1 MTDPRS
7 PSSNERRVL
16 ARGAVGVDP
25 RAAIAKLREFMLPD
39 PSLYVA
45 ELVRVAV
52 ELGASK
58 IVVDNTARD
67 FTIECECKSA
77 PPSPELLVR
86 LFEQLFA
93 SDQRVLRLLAIA
105 TNTALGL
112 GPNFVDV
119 YTGSERREAQVARVR
134 FVPST
139 PGEEPT
145 VDGTLDWVD
154 PPAGFSERSLRVH
167 VRERFGASVFREWF
181 AEPTESRVLRTRCL
195 LVPAEIVRAVDGAPV
210 DRGPPPAA
218 LVRVSFGEKLQGE
231 LALLRAFEHEMDVI
245 DFYERGV
252 LLSRESLLA
261 GETPANVRAYVNEPS
276 LPTNVSRSAV
286 DRSGALGRQLSRAID
301 DALARLI
308 KAAVESLGGPHG
320 ADIAAALRSLVF
332 RRLGSDWVSVAR
344 KPELSREN
352 LFLQPA
358 LSAPLVPM
366 ASGVPRSLAALAAN
380 DRSALKLFRGDKL
393 PPATLAPWLSD
404 VVHAT
409 DPTVTALVEPLELAD
424 ASVALA
430 QAEESHARYRRF
442 LAHKPR
448 EPRVSSSTSNELVRV
463 LLGDSKREAQE
474 EVPSIIVGGDRSIRG
489 ELVIQRPSGTDR
501 AMELTLFVEGRP
513 LPPSTEFAAPL
524 FVKVAVQHESI
535 QARADFLGP
544 ERNAAYN
551 QLLSDLERATTEALW
566 FAAQFLADP
575 KAFADDQRVHWMGA
589 TANFTVTER
598 AAVIELALSRM
609 LAKSSAKN
617 AKMRAAELLAQAPAL
632 TRFPWFAPTR
642 GAHVSLDAMVEQA
655 KRNDQVVLYVS
666 QSGAIEH
673 PSAPVYALTDAQR
686 ALLAIIASDLELVD
700 YTRFSSKEEQTL
712 RDLVSRDSATGTSG
726 PWLTLIEANARA
738 MVTIAQRNSNV
749 VILHRGQTVAQTSDS
764 GVLGRGLLRIVDGAL
779 IPRGSKEFSRA
790 MLSDGAQRLYDEA
803 SFDLLRVM
811 LRAIGGDREAA
822 RMLDVTLPWAP
833 PKHVMAFLFVS
844 AARLRALPP
853 EQRRGTLEPTSH
865 AALARLCEELPLVAI
880 RTARGLETTSLAAL
894 RERAKRATNGALL
907 TVESAPEDVDYDPFF
922 EPVIVSRGE
931 YEAALAVGIGAK
943 LVSGDAQLPQRRE
956 ARKSRLALEAF
967 EQQPTITF
975 EDLEEFKPLAQVVV
989 QHEHY
994 ACVMGLRPTP
1004 GRARYQVIHR
1014 NRVAFSGE
1022 LSGVDLQDCP
1032 VIFRVRF
1039 NDANKALAATLD
1051 ALTSAG
1057 QGTLLVACKRALRK
1071 LVEEVCKHA
1080 NGTSDPGASARKLVA
1095 VYCAEAGRVDDNLRA
1110 RVGRAM
1116 LWRAVP
1122 SGLASA
1128 EQCTVH
1134 GRGRVLYVSRR
1145 FDGWI
1150 SAADGET
1157 DPVAVF
1163 IEPTPE
1169 APPEAKLEAQLVRTR
1184 MLNALEFLTTL
1195 APRDASDEL
1204 EQLQRARRLLRSAKE
1219 NVTLAGDP
1227 AHPALSARIEA
1238 LDGKLGVGELRIT
1251 TSGSPRLMAHVFYNG
1266 RFARTTELRAPIPID
1281 IAIEA
1286 PALSETQAR
1295 FEAFP
1300 EALANRV
1307 FTQAKH
1313 VIVDAMKKNA
1323 ELPSWALGAQRWVLL
1338 QGAANTKTLRQRP
1351 VFLDTMGAAMT
1362 LDDLDEQQSRFGHV
1376 AYSLD
1381 PMTTPQEPIDPR
1393 RRVLRVNEH
1402 EARWIVGSRV
1412 PMDYTSALRE
1422 EQAAHARR
1430 RMKPAANIVVR
1441 ESAPAG
1447 SPTFLLSIADHGFE
1461 GEVVLIPSRTEPAAK
1476 VHLWHQRKPL
1486 GETHV
1491 NTPWPALVAID
1502 VGELTPNRSESAAI
1516 EDAVFHRTRS
1526 RVAELVRAAID
1537 AQFKAPPSA
1546 LAHLRTNAAGSPAL
1560 RDGKTR
1566 AIGMLW
1572 LLADPLEPGVIDVR
1586 EPGESTLRAHDTR
1599 SATQSQRVKTLP
1611 IGGQLWFNHGSA
1623 ERVTIAHQVVELTR
1637 WAYRALLGQLVS
1649 AKGADLEIVQAH
1661 MAYAA
1666 AARVLDT
1673 ETLRKWSADRLLPDS
1688 CTSFAKL
1695 EAHLAEGKLLD
1706 LCPEGDARSV
1716 QERFTVQ
1723 RSSAR
1728 WFTTLE
1734 ELALVQVGANQ
1745 APPAETP
1752 ASTRPNTS
1760 ARAEPAPIV
1769 AVVTAEPTIKRA
1781 PVEEPKSKPKA
1792 RPREPTLDDHVLE
1805 VLRRHGVVERDL
1817 RGIKLSSDRSMAVL
1831 ARYDSNSGY
1840 ATLYTHGELA
1850 QTLLTHPD
1858 PMHARRA
1865 FALALLGE
1873 LNRALQRITDADEA
1887 RMMRAMLAEC
1897 RADIRAER

>member
-1 MTDPRS
+1 MSDPRS

-67 FTIECECKSA
+67 FMLACECKSA

-119 YTGSERREAQVARVR
+119 YTGSERRESQVARVR
-134 FVPST
+134 FVPT
-139 PGEEPT
+139 PPGEEPT
-145 VDGTLDWVD
+145 VDGALEWVD
-154 PPAGFSERSLRVH
+154 PPEGFSERSLRVH
-167 VRERFGASVFREWF
+167 VRERFGASVLREWF

-210 DRGPPPAA
+210 DRGPPPPA
-218 LVRVSFGEKLQGE
+218 LVRVSFGEKLHGE
-231 LALLRAFEHEMDVI
+231 LALVRAFEHEMDVI

-261 GETPANVRAYVNEPS
+261 GETPANVRAYIDEPS

-286 DRSGALGRQLSRAID
+286 DRSGSLGRQLARALD
-301 DALARLI
+301 DALGRLV
-308 KAAVESLGGPHG
+308 KAAVASLAGPHG
-320 ADIAAALRSLVF
+320 ADIAAALRSLIF

-352 LFLQPA
+352 LFLRPA
-358 LSAPLVPM
+358 LDAPLVPM
-366 ASGVPRSLAALAAN
+366 ASGTPRSLAALAA
-380 DRSALKLFRGDKL
+380 DDPSALKLFRGDKL
-393 PPATLAPWLSD
+393 PPSTLAPWLRD

-409 DPTVTALVEPLELAD
+409 DPTVTALVEALELAD

-448 EPRVSSSTSNELVRV
+448 DPRVSSSANTELVRA
-463 LLGDSKREAQE
+463 LLGDSKREGHE
-474 EVPSIIVGGDRSIRG
+474 GVPSIIVGGDPSIRG
-489 ELVIQRPSGTDR
+489 EMVIHRASGSDRP
-501 AMELTLFVEGRP
+501 MELTLFVEGRP
-513 LPPSTEFAAPL
+513 LPPSVEWASPL
-524 FVKVAVQHESI
+524 GVQVAVQHERLG
-535 QARADFLGP
+535 ARADFLGP
-544 ERNAAYN
+544 ERSAEYN
-551 QLLSDLERATTEALW
+551 QLVANLDRAATEALW

-575 KAFADDQRVHWMGA
+575 KALDGDERVHWMGPA
-589 TANFTVTER
+589 AQRFDARDR
-598 AAVIELALSRM
+598 AAVIEHALGRM

-617 AKMRAAELLAQAPAL
+617 AKMRAAELLAEVPAL

-642 GAHVSLDAMVEQA
+642 GAYVSLDAMVEHA
-655 KRNDQVVLYVS
+655 RRNDQVVLYVTN
-666 QSGAIEH
+666 GATVEH
-673 PSAPVYALTDAQR
+673 ASAPVYALTEAQR
-686 ALLAIIASDLELVD
+686 SLLATIASDLELVD
-700 YTRFSSKEEQTL
+700 YTRFAAKEEQSL
-712 RDLVSRDSATGTSG
+712 RDLVSKDSAAGTSG
-726 PWLTLIEANARA
+726 PWLSLIEDNARA
-738 MVTIAQRNSNV
+738 MVTIAQRNSNAIV
-749 VILHRGQTVAQTSDS
+749 LHRGQTVAQTSES
-764 GVLGRGLLRIVDGAL
+764 GALGRGLLRIADGGF
-779 IPRGSKEFSRA
+779 IPRASKEFSRA
-790 MLSDGAQRLYDEA
+790 MLSEGARRLFDEGA
-803 SFDLLRVM
+803 FDLLRVM

-853 EQRRGTLEPTSH
+853 DERRGTLEPTSH
-865 AALARLCEELPLVAI
+865 AELARLCDELPLVAI
-880 RTARGLETTSLAAL
+880 RTARGLQSTSLSAL
-894 RERAKRATNGALL
+894 RERAKRAPNGALL
-907 TVESAPEDVDYDPFF
+907 TVEHAPDDVDYDSAF
-922 EPVIVSRGE
+922 EPIVVSRGE

-943 LVSGDAQLPQRRE
+943 LVSGDAQLAPRRE

-967 EQQPTITF
+967 ELQPTIEF
-975 EDLEEFKPLAQVVV
+975 QDLDEFKPLEQVLV
-989 QHEHY
+989 QHDHY
-994 ACVMGLRPTP
+994 ACAMGLRPTP

-1014 NRVAFSGE
+1014 DRVAFSGE

-1039 NDANKALAATLD
+1039 NDASKALVPTLD

-1057 QGTLLVACKRALRK
+1057 NGTLLIACKRALRK
-1071 LVEEVCKHA
+1071 LVEEVCKKA

-1095 VYCAEAGRVDDNLRA
+1095 VYCAEAGRVDDNLRTRA
-1110 RVGRAM
+1110 GRAV

-1122 SGLASA
+1122 AGLASA

-1134 GRGRVLYVSRR
+1134 GRGRVLYVSRP

-1150 SAADGET
+1150 SAPDGES

-1169 APPEAKLEAQLVRTR
+1169 SPQEAKLEAQLVRTR
-1184 MLNALEFLTTL
+1184 TLNALEFLTTL

-1219 NVTLAGDP
+1219 NVALSGTA
-1227 AHPALSARIEA
+1227 AHPALSARIES
-1238 LDGKLGVGELRIT
+1238 LDARLGVGELRVT
-1251 TSGSPRLMAHVFYNG
+1251 TSGSPRLMAHVFFNG
-1266 RFARTTELRAPIPID
+1266 RLAKTTELRAPIPID
-1281 IAIEA
+1281 VAIEA
-1286 PALSETQAR
+1286 PALSESQAR
-1295 FEAFP
+1295 FEPFP

-1307 FTQAKH
+1307 LAMVKL
-1313 VIVDAMKKNA
+1313 VIVDAMKKHDA
-1323 ELPSWALGAQRWVLL
+1323 LPAWAIGAQRWVLL
-1338 QGAANTKTLRQRP
+1338 SGAANTKALRQRP
-1351 VFLDTMGAAMT
+1351 LFLDTMGEPMS

-1393 RRVLRVNEH
+1393 RRVLRVSEL

-1422 EQAAHARR
+1422 EQSAHARR
-1430 RMKPAANIVVR
+1430 RMKPATHIVLR

-1447 SPTFLLSIADHGFE
+1447 TSPFVLSIAEHGFE
-1461 GEVVLIPSRTEPAAK
+1461 GEVVLIPSRAEPVAK

-1486 GETHV
+1486 GETQV
-1491 NTPWPALVAID
+1491 NVPWPALVAID
-1502 VGELTPNRSESAAI
+1502 VGELTPNRSESGPV
-1516 EDAVFHRTRS
+1516 EDAAFHRTRS
-1526 RVAELVRAAID
+1526 RIAELVRAAID
-1537 AQFKAPPSA
+1537 AQFNAPPSA
-1546 LAHLRTNAAGSPAL
+1546 LGSVRTNAAGSPAL

-1572 LLADPLEPGVIDVR
+1572 LLADPLEPGIVDVR

-1611 IGGQLWFNHGSA
+1611 IGGQLWFNHGVA

-1649 AKGADLEIVQAH
+1649 AKGANLDVVHAH
-1661 MAYAA
+1661 LAYAA

-1673 ETLRKWSADRLLPDS
+1673 DTLRKWAADRLLPDS
-1688 CTSFAKL
+1688 CTTFAKL
-1695 EAHLAEGKLLD
+1695 EAHLAEGKLLE

-1723 RSSAR
+1723 RSAAR
-1728 WFTTLE
+1728 WFTALE
-1734 ELALVQVGANQ
+1734 ELALIQVGA
-1745 APPAETP
+1745 AESAT
-1752 ASTRPNTS
+1752 AAESKRS
-1760 ARAEPAPIV
+1760 DARAEPAPIV
-1769 AVVTAEPTIKRA
+1769 APAPESKRGAPPAPPAEPA
-1781 PVEEPKSKPKA
+1781 SKSKPKA
-1792 RPREPTLDDHVLE
+1792 KPREPTLDDHVLE
-1805 VLRRHGVVERDL
+1805 MLRRHGVVERDL
-1817 RGIKLSSDRSMAVL
+1817 RGIKLSADRSMAVL
-1831 ARYDSNSGY
+1831 ARYDANSGY

-1858 PMHARRA
+1858 PGRARRA

-1887 RMMRAMLAEC
+1887 RMMRAMLIEC
-1897 RADIRAER
+1897 RGDPRLER